1 MISLNGCTFVKLL
14 KAKGKVIFFFFKKKN
29 NPPSF
34 EQDVPP
40 PRFSFQIRIQG
51 VWQEISDSLAVRA
64 AV

>member
-14 KAKGKVIFFFFKKKN
+14 KAKGKVIFFFKKKKKT
-29 NPPSF
+29 PSF
-34 EQDVPP
+34 EQDAPP